1 MSIMR
6 VASLILTCVFLAGC
20 PPYVK
25 IYLHNDCDSTIRVE
39 TLGAQSNVTTI
50 RAGRAKKIWAGSMD
64 DVCFELSV
72 GSNVRVY
79 SIDPNSGPYTH
90 STAYGGRL
98 DFHFADDAMY
108 VRSNTGERLEISA
121 GAQCIE

>member
-1 MSIMR
+1 MRIMR

-25 IYLHNDCDSTIRVE
+25 IYLHNHSDKAIRVE
-39 TLGAQSNVTTI
+39 TLGAHSNVTTI
-50 RAGRAKKIWAGSMD
+50 RAGRAKKIRAGSMD
-64 DVCFELSV
+64 DLCFELSV
-72 GSNVRVY
+72 GSDVRIY

-98 DFHFADDAMY
+98 DLLFADDAMY

-121 GAQCIE
+121 GAQCTE